1 MTSPRSSLRLSP
13 SVSTTLRDSL
23 LRALLLHGPR
33 VPLSNLKSKFATALL
48 HDLWRTPA
56 CCRAEGRRRKT
67 ANPGRRGRASG
78 PRVPSPGGITRT
90 RLCSRRG
97 LPPLCLCPKASL
109 PPLWPF
115 PFPQDASPL
124 FSLFNKSPPRG
135 PFPRQSWV
143 LLALYRFEPLCC
155 GQQQCVYWNPSC
167 RNRVTSRT

>member
-23 LRALLLHGPR
+23 LQALLLHGPR

-67 ANPGRRGRASG
+67 ANPGPASPRLAASRGLACA
-78 PRVPSPGGITRT
+78 PA
-90 RLCSRRG
+90 RG

-115 PFPQDASPL
+115 PFPRDASPL

-143 LLALYRFEPLCC
+143 LLALYRFQPLCC
-155 GQQQCVYWNPSC
+155 GRQQCVYWNPSC
-167 RNRVTSRT
+167 RNRVTSHA

>member
-23 LRALLLHGPR
+23 LQALLLHGPR

-78 PRVPSPGGITRT
+78 PRVPSPRGITRT
-90 RLCSRRG
+90 RLCSRPRAAAPVPVPKSVPTPAVAIPVPAG
-97 LPPLCLCPKASL
+97 CLATL
-109 PPLWPF
+109 QF
-115 PFPQDASPL
+115 
-124 FSLFNKSPPRG
+124 
-135 PFPRQSWV
+135 V
-143 LLALYRFEPLCC
+143 
-155 GQQQCVYWNPSC
+155 
-167 RNRVTSRT
+167 